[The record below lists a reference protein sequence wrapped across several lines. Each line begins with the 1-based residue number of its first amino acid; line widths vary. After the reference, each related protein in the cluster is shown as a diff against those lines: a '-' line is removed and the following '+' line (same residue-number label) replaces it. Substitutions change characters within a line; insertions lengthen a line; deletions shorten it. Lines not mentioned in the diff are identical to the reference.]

1 MSIIQGTSKAAAG
14 GGHTIAQSIRFN
26 DNDSAH
32 LTRTPASA
40 GNRRTWTLSWWV
52 KRANLGSRMQMFSIT
67 ASGGTQGI
75 IEFDVGDGPSTDQLI
90 LNSETSGTT
99 ALGWELE
106 WKFRDPSAWYH
117 FVMVYD
123 TTQATTNDRVKVY
136 INGEQAVDG
145 WDRNSTPAQNAEQA
159 FNSTNAMNIGKPHY
173 TPTGAYFDGYMAEI
187 HFIDGTALDA
197 SSFGEVNSDTGQW
210 VPIAY
215 SGSYGTNGFYI
226 TGEDSADLGADYSGN
241 GNDFTSNLTSADQ
254 RTDTPTNNHCTFN
267 PLWIDTYTLS
277 DGNLVTSTGGDASAL
292 GTMAVDAT
300 DSDGWYWEMKVTT
313 AATYPGVGIILAS
326 QTSLVANTALSG
338 TNTNRYYYEGWSG
351 DFNNQGST
359 GAYGGTWSGTANK
372 VIGVYLKGGA
382 LWFSID
388 GVVQNSGDP
397 STASTGAAIT
407 GLTGD
412 FYPVVVYPAGSG
424 TQAAWTAQFAEADW
438 GTTPPAGYKALS
450 TANLPDPTIAD
461 PSAHMQ
467 TTTYTGNGTAIG
479 SGGNAVDQSGNSTF
493 QPDFVWIKNR
503 SAADNH
509 MLYDAV
515 RGATKDLH
523 SNTADAEATD
533 TEGLSTFDADGFTVG
548 SNVAVNTSTEN
559 YVAWQWKANGSGS
572 SNTDGSIT
580 STVSANQTAGFSI
593 LTYTGTGSAA
603 TIGHGLGV
611 TPDFVVVKKRVVGT
625 DDAWIIWHEGL
636 PGPNY
641 YLNFDTGAQDTSV
654 NYWNN
659 TLPTS
664 SVFSVGASNGTNQ
677 SGKNFVAYLWNEV
690 EGFSKFG
697 KYTGNG
703 STDGPFIYTGF
714 RPAFILYKNIATAGT
729 HWDMLDSTREPYN
742 TVGKQL
748 MAESSAVEA
757 AEDHRWDFLS
767 NGFKARDG
775 SSSNNQSGASIIFM
789 AFAESPF
796 KYATA
801 R

>member
-580 STVSANQTAGFSI
+580 STVSADTTSGFSI
-593 LTYTGTGSAA
+593 VTYVGNSTSGA
-603 TIGHGLGV
+603 TVGHGLGAV
-611 TPDFVVVKKRVVGT
+611 PKMMILKDRDVGENWCIYHEELGPTKFLFFTT
-625 DDAWIIWHEGL
+625 DGAFTVSNRW
-636 PGPNY
+636 N
-641 YLNFDTGAQDTSV
+641 DTA
-654 NYWNN
+654 
-659 TLPTS
+659 PTS
-664 SVFSVGASNGTNQ
+664 SVFTLGNETQVNATGRDYVVYCFAEVENFSSVGG
-677 SGKNFVAYLWNEV
+677 
-690 EGFSKFG
+690 
-697 KYTGNG
+697 YTGNG
-703 STDGPFIYTGF
+703 STDGPFVYTNGF
-714 RPAFILYKNIATAGT
+714 APAFVMTKRTNAAGDWKM
-729 HWDMLDSTREPYN
+729 WDNKRGPYN
-742 TVGKQL
+742 VNGLTLAANSSG
-748 MAESSAVEA
+748 AESSGVAQ
-757 AEDHRWDFLS
+757 HIDFLS
-767 NGFKARDG
+767 NGFKIRGNDTETNG
-775 SSSNNQSGASIIFM
+775 SGSTYIFM
-789 AFAESPF
+789 AVAESPF
-796 KYATA
+796 KTATA